1 MDCRIEEKGSFFI
14 IGFSK
19 RVRLQFEGE
28 NEEIRKL
35 AARLTPDIAEK
46 LKSLN
51 DEQPDGI
58 LNVSANFSSRTEEGS
73 SLDQYIGVAAS
84 EPCPGFDCLEV
95 PASVWAVFTARGAYP
110 AALQQAWADIYA
122 KWLPSSGYA
131 LTGGPEILRNLDSD
145 FTAPDFASEIWIPV
159 QRT

>member
-1 MDCRIEEKGSFFI
+1 MDCRIEEKDSFFI

-28 NEEIRKL
+28 NEEIGKL
-35 AARLTPDIAEK
+35 AARITPDIAEK

-51 DEQPDGI
+51 DEQPYGI
-58 LNVSANFSSRTEEGS
+58 LNVSANFSSRIEEGS

-84 EPCPGFDCLEV
+84 QPCPDFDCLKV
-95 PASVWAVFTARGAYP
+95 PASVWAVFTARGASP
-110 AALQQAWADIYA
+110 AALQQAWANIYA

-145 FTAPDFASEIWIPV
+145 FTATDFASEIWIPV
-159 QRT
+159 QRA

>member
-1 MDCRIEEKGSFFI
+1 MDCRIEEKDSFFI

-28 NEEIRKL
+28 NEEIGKL
-35 AARLTPDIAEK
+35 AARITPDIAEK

-84 EPCPGFDCLEV
+84 QPCPDFDCLEV
-95 PASVWAVFTARGAYP
+95 PAFVWAVFTARGAYP

-145 FTAPDFASEIWIPV
+145 FTSTDFASEIWIPV
-159 QRT
+159 QRA

>member
-1 MDCRIEEKGSFFI
+1 MDCRIEEKDSFFI
-14 IGFSK
+14 IGFST

-28 NEEIRKL
+28 NEEIGKL
-35 AARLTPDIAEK
+35 AARVTPDIAEK

-58 LNVSANFSSRTEEGS
+58 LNVSANFSSRTEEDS

-84 EPCPGFDCLEV
+84 QPCPDFDCLEV

-145 FTAPDFASEIWIPV
+145 FTAPDFSSEIWIPV
-159 QRT
+159 QRA

>member
-1 MDCRIEEKGSFFI
+1 MKGGSRFLSSLQRLEYPRL
-14 IGFSK
+14 GFD
-19 RVRLQFEGE
+19 
-28 NEEIRKL
+28 EEIGKL
-35 AARLTPDIAEK
+35 AARITPDIAEK

-84 EPCPGFDCLEV
+84 QPCPDFDCLEV
-95 PASVWAVFTARGAYP
+95 PATVWAVFTARGAYP

-145 FTAPDFASEIWIPV
+145 FTATDFASEIWIPL
-159 QRT
+159 QRA